1 MCNVPEVKEEN
12 LLMQQ
17 FTGTKT
23 VKACKMSR
31 VAAEEFLMR
40 KIYNDDRE
48 DEPGYLV
55 KYPDGYTS
63 WSPAKAFE
71 DAYRVSETYIDRMKI
86 EQEEVA
92 KRYLDDRKFTF
103 TQMFCDL
110 SDIERKM
117 LLTQLNEMEAYLYT
131 LGKRISYAENA
142 ITQDLCSN
150 KSKSDSK

>member
-1 MCNVPEVKEEN
+1 MSEVPELKIEN
-12 LLMQQ
+12 VLMRQ

-31 VAAEEFLMR
+31 VAAEEILKR

-86 EQEEVA
+86 EQEEVS

-103 TQMFCDL
+103 TQKFRDL
-110 SDIERKM
+110 SEIERKM

-131 LGKRISYAENA
+131 LGKRISYAEHA
-142 ITQDLCSN
+142 ITPFPGSGE
-150 KSKSDSK
+150 SKSGSK

>member
-1 MCNVPEVKEEN
+1 MCNVPEVKQEN

-23 VKACKMSR
+23 VEACKVSR
-31 VAAEEFLMR
+31 VCAETILGH

-71 DAYRVSETYIDRMKI
+71 EAYRVSESYLDRMKI
-86 EQEEVA
+86 ELEDVK
-92 KRYLDDRKFTF
+92 KRYLKGRDFSF
-103 TQMFCDL
+103 TQMFRDL
-110 SDIERKM
+110 TDKQQR
-117 LLTQLNEMEAYLYT
+117 LLLKQLNLMEEYIYI
-131 LGKRISYAENA
+131 LGERISYEEHG
-142 ITQDLCSN
+142 ICPDPGDYGR
-150 KSKSDSK
+150 KK

>member
-1 MCNVPEVKEEN
+1 MCNVNEVKKEN

-23 VKACKMSR
+23 VEACKVSR
-31 VAAEEFLMR
+31 VCAETILGR

-103 TQMFCDL
+103 TQMFRDL
-110 SDIERKM
+110 SDIEKKM

-150 KSKSDSK
+150 QGKMDSK

>member
-1 MCNVPEVKEEN
+1 MEEIV
-12 LLMQQ
+12 MQQ

-31 VAAEEFLMR
+31 VAAEEILKR

-55 KYPDGYTS
+55 QYPDGYTS

-92 KRYLDDRKFTF
+92 KRYLDGRKFTF
-103 TQMFCDL
+103 TQKFRDL
-110 SDIERKM
+110 SEKERQM
-117 LLTQLNEMEAYLYT
+117 LLTQLNEMEAYLYS
-131 LGKRISYAENA
+131 LGNRISYAEHA
-142 ITQDLCSN
+142 ITPDPGSGQ
-150 KSKSDSK
+150 SKFDSK